1 MKKIALVSIW
11 IAILGVSQCVAQSN
25 NSQIAANWGQSV
37 QGVQLMITMTNR
49 VFQIGS
55 SSVVTS
61 VTRNSSTNAITID
74 VSAPTVEF
82 DVLLKSETGKLY
94 HITTPLKIR
103 ELSKPVMINPG
114 EEKSESIP
122 VTFGVTRFG
131 DAVEPGDYMLKATR
145 PFVLNDKEY
154 TVESNSIKVKIVK

>member
-1 MKKIALVSIW
+1 MTGKIFSI
-11 IAILGVSQCVAQSN
+11 ICAAILVVNQCMAQSN
-25 NSQIAANWGQSV
+25 NSQIATNWGQSV

-49 VFQIGS
+49 VFKIGS

-74 VSAPTVEF
+74 ISAPTADF
-82 DVLLKSETGKLY
+82 DVLLISETGKLY
-94 HITTPLKIR
+94 HITTPLNIR
-103 ELSKPVMINPG
+103 VLSTPVMINPS

-131 DAVEPGDYMLKATR
+131 DAVEPGDYTLKATR
-145 PFVLNDKEY
+145 AFSSSGGDF
-154 TVESNSIKVKIVK
+154 TVESNSIKVTIVK